1 MPALLYA
8 TSLLLILMSTPVAA
22 AGEDALLFERIS
34 TRLGLM
40 KAVATDKWLANR
52 PIEDLQREADVLRKS
67 AYAGL
72 RVGITI
78 DSNNRFYQAQI
89 SAAKSIQH
97 YWFNHWRDHSGPD
110 KSDSLVKVIR
120 PKLISLGES
129 IATLLKN
136 PITEAQRELFLV
148 KTTIEGLDRQH
159 QEAIFDRLL
168 ALQYY
173 PDRLTQIRDSGI
185 LRVGTTGDYAPFSE
199 SRVAG
204 QYNGIDIDLIHDLAN
219 ALEVEVVLVAT
230 SWPSL
235 LTDLSSNEFDIAMSG
250 ISRTLQRQQHGFLS
264 KPYHTGGKTP
274 IIRCGDQARLKSLSD
289 IDQKGI
295 RIIVNPGGT
304 NERYV
309 EAHIKLAEKVLFAD
323 NRTIFEEIVQGR
335 ADVMITDAIEVTL
348 QTNRQ
353 QALCPAM
360 PGKTLTY
367 QEKAILMQQDPILL
381 NYVNLWLDLRLADG
395 TVQRTFANHLQANQQ
410 P

>member
-22 AGEDALLFERIS
+22 AGEDTLLFEGIS

-40 KAVATDKWLANR
+40 KAVAADKWLANR
-52 PIEDLQREADVLRKS
+52 PIEDLQRETDILRKS

-110 KSDSLVKVIR
+110 KGDSLVKVIR

-129 IATLLKN
+129 IATLLKT
-136 PITEAQRELFLV
+136 PITEAQRELFLA

-219 ALEVEVVLVAT
+219 TLEVEVVLVAT

-235 LTDLSSNEFDIAMSG
+235 LSDLSSNEFDIAMSG

-274 IIRCGDQARLKSLSD
+274 IIRCGDQTRLKSLSD

>member
-8 TSLLLILMSTPVAA
+8 TSLLLILMSTPMAA

-40 KAVATDKWLANR
+40 KAVAADKWLANR

-110 KSDSLVKVIR
+110 KGDSLVKVIR

-136 PITEAQRELFLV
+136 PITEAQRELFLA

-219 ALEVEVVLVAT
+219 TLEVEVVLVAT

-235 LTDLSSNEFDIAMSG
+235 LSDLSSNEFDIAMSG

-274 IIRCGDQARLKSLSD
+274 IIRCGDQTRLKSLSD

-309 EAHIKLAEKVLFAD
+309 EAHIKLAGKVLFAD

-395 TVQRTFANHLQANQQ
+395 TVQRTFANHLQANQR

>member
-1 MPALLYA
+1 
-8 TSLLLILMSTPVAA
+8 MSTPVAA

-40 KAVATDKWLANR
+40 KAVAADKWLANR

-110 KSDSLVKVIR
+110 KGDSLVKVIR

-136 PITEAQRELFLV
+136 PIAEAQRELFLA

-219 ALEVEVVLVAT
+219 TLEVEVVLVAT

-235 LTDLSSNEFDIAMSG
+235 LSDLSNNEFDIAMSG

-274 IIRCGDQARLKSLSD
+274 IIRCGDQTRLKSLSD

-309 EAHIKLAEKVLFAD
+309 KAHIKLAEKILFAD

-395 TVQRTFANHLQANQQ
+395 TVQRTFANHLQANQR